1 MDVPGVIVNNLNL
14 KPGQSIEVKG
24 FIPENCKHFSINLGK
39 DSENLLLHFNPRFNH
54 HADIRKIICNSAEN
68 NVWGKEQRENVFPF
82 KEGSVTTVSFKYE
95 KEKFIIVLPSGS
107 SFSFPVRFS
116 METISYLF
124 LINLQLECLKIE

>member
-1 MDVPGVIVNNLNL
+1 MEAAGAGQWGVIVNNLNL

-82 KEGSVTTVSFKYE
+82 KEGSVTTSHMPQLGFHHLRWCMGIGFKD
-95 KEKFIIVLPSGS
+95 
-107 SFSFPVRFS
+107 
-116 METISYLF
+116 F
-124 LINLQLECLKIE
+124 LTW